1 MSIQVLQHSEIL
13 GVCVCV
19 YIHMLTHIHMCV
31 LVHVKAHGYGS
42 QKSAPVAF
50 PQQLP
55 TLVVETKSLIGLE
68 LAQ

>member
-13 GVCVCV
+13 CVCV
-19 YIHMLTHIHMCV
+19 SVCTYTGTSMLTHIHMCV

-42 QKSAPVAF
+42 QKSTPVAF

-55 TLVVETKSLIGLE
+55 TLGVETKSLIG
-68 LAQ
+68 